1 MIEQINYV
9 KNLDSD
15 IKDSLKWYTGDNY
28 TDFNRRLRY
37 GKELTD
43 EQYIHFV
50 NINFAFE
57 NVPPLET
64 TITVYKGIIGKNV
77 FSDKAF
83 ISTSKYYDNTL
94 KFAETYNNC
103 CVMEITVSKGSKILP
118 LQILTQYKDEK
129 EILLDRNGTLI
140 STGQYIKKVKG
151 DPDMNVL
158 YCTYSK
164 GIEISSEKD
173 LKIAIKEF
181 KNDEIEAEIIKRF
194 FENVDD
200 DELELYETENE
211 LITYIK
217 SIYKNIYPSKHLKN
231 NILDII
237 LTRLK
242 SKLNIY

>member
-217 SIYKNIYPSKHLKN
+217 EITY
-231 NILDII
+231 
-237 LTRLK
+237 
-242 SKLNIY
+242 